1 MSRFLQKAPILTGLR
16 NEKIWEVSNWL
27 DVFIVRAREFLGSL
41 FNRLLRGDERLVKAV
56 IARSL
61 SIAESTDAEL
71 EGLLHSSRDRLKIEG
86 INRSTITESFAVV
99 REVSGR
105 VLGMRHHH
113 TQIRVSISLLRGC
126 IAEMATGEG
135 KTLAATLACATAGL
149 AGIPVHVV
157 TINDYLA
164 QRDGEEMTPLYE
176 ALGLSVGIITHDA
189 ELSERRQTYACD
201 ICFCSNKELT
211 FDFLKDRLVLD
222 GSENTR
228 VLQAAL
234 LTKDSQWAEKLLLRG
249 LHFAIVDEADSVLID
264 EARTPLII
272 SGQETFGQREELL
285 LKQAMDIAA
294 AYQKDIHFEENE
306 DASIHI
312 TPRGERLVIEL
323 TADLEGLWKSS
334 FYRDPLVRQALLALH
349 VYHLDRDYIVDEEG
363 LVQIVDPYTGRVM
376 PGRSWGQG
384 LQQMIEMKEACELT
398 KPRETNAEISYQ
410 NFFRKYHHLSGM
422 TGTVTEVASEILDV
436 YRLRSE
442 TIPLLKVSQR
452 KTLLREV
459 YQTEVQ
465 KLTRI
470 ANIVAAQAGVGQPIL
485 IGTNA
490 VSSSEAI
497 SEILSAQGLKHTV
510 LNARQ
515 DEDEAGIVALAGELG
530 AVTVA
535 TSMAGRGTD
544 IKLSKAAKDA
554 GGLHVIVTELQDAR
568 RIDRQ
573 LAGRSARQGDPGMA
587 SEILSMED
595 RLIKKMSGP
604 FIRNLS
610 AFFAT
615 TNVAMPSWLGMLT
628 QKNCQKRIE
637 KSHYG
642 QRLQLI
648 KSDGQRQ
655 QTMAFAGEKK

>member
-16 NEKIWEVSNWL
+16 NEKVWEVSNWL
-27 DVFIVRAREFLGSL
+27 DVFIVRAREYLGSL

-61 SIAESTDAEL
+61 SMADSTDAEL
-71 EGLLHSSRDRLKIEG
+71 ESLLHSSRDRLKIEG
-86 INRSTITESFAVV
+86 INRSTIIESFAVV

-222 GSENTR
+222 GSENAR

-272 SGQETFGQREELL
+272 SGQESFGQREELL
-285 LKQAMDIAA
+285 LKQAMAIAA
-294 AYQKDIHFEENE
+294 EYQKDIHFEENE

-312 TPRGERLVIEL
+312 TPRGERLLIEL

-384 LQQMIEMKEACELT
+384 LQQMIEMKESCELT

-422 TGTVTEVASEILDV
+422 TGTVTEVASEVLDV
-436 YRLRSE
+436 YCLRSE

-465 KLTRI
+465 KLNRI
-470 ANIVAAQAGVGQPIL
+470 ANIVAAQAGIGQPIL

-497 SEILSAQGLKHTV
+497 SEILSAKGLKHTV

-544 IKLSKAAKDA
+544 IKLSKAAKAA

-595 RLIKKMSGP
+595 RLIKKMAGP

-615 TNVAMPSWLGMLT
+615 TSVPMPSWLGMLA

-655 QTMAFAGEKK
+655 KTMSFAGEKK

>member
-16 NEKIWEVSNWL
+16 NEKVWEVSNWL
-27 DVFIVRAREFLGSL
+27 DVFIVRAREYLGSL

-61 SIAESTDAEL
+61 LMADSTDAEL
-71 EGLLHSSRDRLKIEG
+71 ESLLHSSRDRLKIEG
-86 INRSTITESFAVV
+86 INRSTIIESFAVV

-189 ELSERRQTYACD
+189 ELSERRQIYACD

-222 GSENTR
+222 GSENAR

-272 SGQETFGQREELL
+272 SGQESFGQREELL
-285 LKQAMDIAA
+285 LKQAMAIAA
-294 AYQKDIHFEENE
+294 EYQKDIHFEENE

-312 TPRGERLVIEL
+312 TPRGERLLIEL

-384 LQQMIEMKEACELT
+384 LQQMIEMKESCELT

-422 TGTVTEVASEILDV
+422 TGTVTEVASEVLDV

-465 KLTRI
+465 KLNRI
-470 ANIVAAQAGVGQPIL
+470 ANIVAAQAGIGQPIL

-497 SEILSAQGLKHTV
+497 SEILSAKGLKHTV

-544 IKLSKAAKDA
+544 IKLSKAAKAA

-595 RLIKKMSGP
+595 RLIKKMAGP

-615 TNVAMPSWLGMLT
+615 TSVPMPSWLGMLA

-655 QTMAFAGEKK
+655 KTMSFAGEKK

>member
-1 MSRFLQKAPILTGLR
+1 MSKFLQKAPILTGLR

-27 DVFIVRAREFLGSL
+27 DVFIVRAREYLGDL
-41 FNRLLRGDERLVKAV
+41 FNRLSRGDERLVKA
-56 IARSL
+56 IIKRSA
-61 SIAESTDAEL
+61 SIADSSDAEL
-71 EGLLHSSRDRLKIEG
+71 DSLLHSSRDRLKIEG
-86 INRSTITESFAVV
+86 INRSTITESFAVI

-189 ELSERRQTYACD
+189 ELAERRQTYSCD

-222 GSENTR
+222 GSENAR

-272 SGQETFGQREELL
+272 SGQESFGQREEMLL
-285 LKQAMDIAA
+285 RQAMEIAA
-294 AYQKDIHFEENE
+294 EYQKGIHFEENE

-312 TPRGERLVIEL
+312 TPSGERLLIEL
-323 TADLEGLWKSS
+323 AADLEGLWKSS

-497 SEILSAQGLKHTV
+497 SKILSDQGLKHTV

-515 DEDEAGIVALAGELG
+515 DEDEAGIVTLAGELG

-544 IKLSKAAKDA
+544 IKLSNAAKEA

-615 TNVAMPSWLGMLT
+615 TNISMPSWLGMRV

-648 KSDGQRQ
+648 KSDGKRQ

>member
-1 MSRFLQKAPILTGLR
+1 
-16 NEKIWEVSNWL
+16 
-27 DVFIVRAREFLGSL
+27 
-41 FNRLLRGDERLVKAV
+41 
-56 IARSL
+56 
-61 SIAESTDAEL
+61 
-71 EGLLHSSRDRLKIEG
+71 
-86 INRSTITESFAVV
+86 
-99 REVSGR
+99 
-105 VLGMRHHH
+105 
-113 TQIRVSISLLRGC
+113 
-126 IAEMATGEG
+126 
-135 KTLAATLACATAGL
+135 
-149 AGIPVHVV
+149 
-157 TINDYLA
+157 
-164 QRDGEEMTPLYE
+164 
-176 ALGLSVGIITHDA
+176 
-189 ELSERRQTYACD
+189 
-201 ICFCSNKELT
+201 
-211 FDFLKDRLVLD
+211 
-222 GSENTR
+222 
-228 VLQAAL
+228 
-234 LTKDSQWAEKLLLRG
+234 
-249 LHFAIVDEADSVLID
+249 
-264 EARTPLII
+264 
-272 SGQETFGQREELL
+272 
-285 LKQAMDIAA
+285 
-294 AYQKDIHFEENE
+294 
-306 DASIHI
+306 
-312 TPRGERLVIEL
+312 
-323 TADLEGLWKSS
+323 
-334 FYRDPLVRQALLALH
+334 
-349 VYHLDRDYIVDEEG
+349 
-363 LVQIVDPYTGRVM
+363 M

-422 TGTVTEVASEILDV
+422 TGTVTEVAREILDV

-459 YQTEVQ
+459 YQTEAQ
-465 KLTRI
+465 KLDRI
-470 ANIVAAQAGVGQPIL
+470 ARLVSQQRGVGQPIL
-485 IGTNA
+485 IGTNS

-497 SEILSAQGLKHTV
+497 SEVLWAQGLKHTV

-544 IKLSKAAKDA
+544 IKLSKAAKEA

-615 TNVAMPSWLGMLT
+615 TNIAMPSWLGMRV

-648 KSDGQRQ
+648 KSDGKRQ
-655 QTMAFAGEKK
+655 QTMAFAGERK

>member
-604 FIRNLS
+604 FIRSLS

>member
-1 MSRFLQKAPILTGLR
+1 
-16 NEKIWEVSNWL
+16 
-27 DVFIVRAREFLGSL
+27 
-41 FNRLLRGDERLVKAV
+41 
-56 IARSL
+56 
-61 SIAESTDAEL
+61 
-71 EGLLHSSRDRLKIEG
+71 
-86 INRSTITESFAVV
+86 VV

-604 FIRNLS
+604 FIRSLS

>member
-294 AYQKDIHFEENE
+294 AYQKDIHL
-306 DASIHI
+306 IHHI
-312 TPRGERLVIEL
+312 
-323 TADLEGLWKSS
+323 
-334 FYRDPLVRQALLALH
+334 FLL
-349 VYHLDRDYIVDEEG
+349 I
-363 LVQIVDPYTGRVM
+363 
-376 PGRSWGQG
+376 
-384 LQQMIEMKEACELT
+384 
-398 KPRETNAEISYQ
+398 
-410 NFFRKYHHLSGM
+410 F
-422 TGTVTEVASEILDV
+422 
-436 YRLRSE
+436 
-442 TIPLLKVSQR
+442 
-452 KTLLREV
+452 
-459 YQTEVQ
+459 
-465 KLTRI
+465 
-470 ANIVAAQAGVGQPIL
+470 
-485 IGTNA
+485 
-490 VSSSEAI
+490 
-497 SEILSAQGLKHTV
+497 
-510 LNARQ
+510 
-515 DEDEAGIVALAGELG
+515 
-530 AVTVA
+530 
-535 TSMAGRGTD
+535 
-544 IKLSKAAKDA
+544 
-554 GGLHVIVTELQDAR
+554 
-568 RIDRQ
+568 
-573 LAGRSARQGDPGMA
+573 
-587 SEILSMED
+587 
-595 RLIKKMSGP
+595 
-604 FIRNLS
+604 
-610 AFFAT
+610 
-615 TNVAMPSWLGMLT
+615 
-628 QKNCQKRIE
+628 
-637 KSHYG
+637 
-642 QRLQLI
+642 
-648 KSDGQRQ
+648 
-655 QTMAFAGEKK
+655 

>member
-272 SGQETFGQREELL
+272 SGQETFEQREELL

-442 TIPLLKVSQR
+442 TIPLLKISQR

>member
-27 DVFIVRAREFLGSL
+27 DVFIVRAREYLGSL
-41 FNRLLRGDERLVKAV
+41 FNRLLRSDERLVKAV

-71 EGLLHSSRDRLKIEG
+71 ESLLHSSRDRLKIEG

-222 GSENTR
+222 GSENAR

-285 LKQAMDIAA
+285 LKQAMEIAA

-452 KTLLREV
+452 KTMLREV

-470 ANIVAAQAGVGQPIL
+470 ANIVAGQAGVGQPIL

-497 SEILSAQGLKHTV
+497 SEVLSAQGLKHTV

-610 AFFAT
+610 KFFAT

>member
-1 MSRFLQKAPILTGLR
+1 MSKFIQKAPILTGLR
-16 NEKIWEVSNWL
+16 NEKVWEISNWL
-27 DVFIVRAREFLGSL
+27 DVFIVRAREYLADI
-41 FNRLLRGDERLVKAV
+41 FNRLARGDQRLVNA
-56 IARSL
+56 ILARSA
-61 SIAESTDAEL
+61 SIESVSDAEL
-71 EGLLHSSRDRLKIEG
+71 EQLLNCSRDRLKIEG
-86 INRSTITESFAVV
+86 INRSTIVESFAVV

-105 VLGMRHHH
+105 VLSMRHHH

-164 QRDGEEMTPLYE
+164 QRDGEEMTPLYQ

-189 ELSERRQTYACD
+189 ELAERRQTYACD

-222 GSENTR
+222 GSENPR

-272 SGQETFGQREELL
+272 SGEETFGQREEALL
-285 LKQAMDIAA
+285 RQAMDIAA
-294 AYQKDIHFEENE
+294 EYQKGIHFEENE
-306 DASIHI
+306 DTSIHI
-312 TPRGERLVIEL
+312 TPSGERLLIKL
-323 TADLEGLWKSS
+323 TADLDGLWKSS
-334 FYRDPLVRQALLALH
+334 FYRDPLVRQALIAMH
-349 VYHLDRDYIVDEEG
+349 VYHLDRDYIVDQEG

-384 LQQMIEMKEACELT
+384 LQQMIEMKESCDLT

-422 TGTVTEVASEILDV
+422 TGTVTEVAREILDV
-436 YRLRSE
+436 YRMRSE

-452 KTLLREV
+452 KTMLREV
-459 YQTEVQ
+459 YQTEAQ
-465 KLTRI
+465 KLDRI
-470 ANIVAAQAGVGQPIL
+470 AGIVAEQSGVGQPIL
-485 IGTNA
+485 IGTNS

-497 SEILSAQGLKHTV
+497 SEVLTAQGLEHTV

-544 IKLSKAAKDA
+544 IKLSEAAREA

-604 FIRNLS
+604 IIRNLS
-610 AFFAT
+610 VLFAT
-615 TNVAMPSWLGMLT
+615 TKLSMPGWLGMLV

>member
-135 KTLAATLACATAGL
+135 KPLAATLACATAGL

>member
-16 NEKIWEVSNWL
+16 NEKVWEVSNWL
-27 DVFIVRAREFLGSL
+27 DVFIVRAREYLGSL

-61 SIAESTDAEL
+61 LMADSTDAEL
-71 EGLLHSSRDRLKIEG
+71 ESLLHSSRDRLKIEG
-86 INRSTITESFAVV
+86 INRSTIIESFAVV

-222 GSENTR
+222 GSENAR

-272 SGQETFGQREELL
+272 SGQESFGQREELL
-285 LKQAMDIAA
+285 LKQAMAIAA
-294 AYQKDIHFEENE
+294 EYQKDIHFEENE

-312 TPRGERLVIEL
+312 TPRGERLLIEL

-384 LQQMIEMKEACELT
+384 LQQMIEMKESCELT

-422 TGTVTEVASEILDV
+422 TGTVTEVASEVLDV

-465 KLTRI
+465 KLNRI
-470 ANIVAAQAGVGQPIL
+470 ANIVAAQAGIGQPIL

-497 SEILSAQGLKHTV
+497 SEILSAKGLKHTV

-544 IKLSKAAKDA
+544 IKLSKAAKAA

-595 RLIKKMSGP
+595 RLIKKMAGP

-615 TNVAMPSWLGMLT
+615 TSVPMPSWLGMLA

-655 QTMAFAGEKK
+655 KTMSFAGEKK

>member
-442 TIPLLKVSQR
+442 TIPLLKISQR

-604 FIRNLS
+604 FIRSLS